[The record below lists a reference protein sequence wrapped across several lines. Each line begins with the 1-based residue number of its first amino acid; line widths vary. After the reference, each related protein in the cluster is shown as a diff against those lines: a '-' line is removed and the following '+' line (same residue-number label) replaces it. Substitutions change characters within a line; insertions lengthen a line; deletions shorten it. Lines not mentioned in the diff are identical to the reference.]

1 MRLKLIIYNSLTRV
15 IGKKIGQAVDLQ
27 PSMKLI
33 ASILLVVFSLT
44 VTLPLAQSLLS
55 KDQVT
60 FFVVDEEK
68 SSSNQLNEIKESK
81 KDFSNHHTLLL
92 SSIEPINFLIERFSA
107 AANIPPA
114 PLLEKTTPPPNFC

>member
-1 MRLKLIIYNSLTRV
+1 MTRV
-15 IGKKIGQAVDLQ
+15 IGKKFGQAVDLQ

-68 SSSNQLNEIKESK
+68 SSSNQLNEIKEDK
-81 KDFSNHHTLLL
+81 KDSTQQFYCTVFA
-92 SSIEPINFLIERFSA
+92 IQPILPIDLYCLMQSK
-107 AANIPPA
+107 IPTA

>member
-1 MRLKLIIYNSLTRV
+1 LV
-15 IGKKIGQAVDLQ
+15 KKIGQALDLQ
-27 PSMKLI
+27 SSMKFI

-55 KDQVT
+55 KDQIT

-68 SSSNQLNEIKESK
+68 SSSNQLSEIKEDKNDTTHQFYFALFSIQPILPLYLNCLLQSK
-81 KDFSNHHTLLL
+81 
-92 SSIEPINFLIERFSA
+92 
-107 AANIPPA
+107 IPTA

>member
-1 MRLKLIIYNSLTRV
+1 MTRV
-15 IGKKIGQAVDLQ
+15 IGKKFGQAVDLQ

-68 SSSNQLNEIKESK
+68 SSSNQLNEIKEDKNDGSNLLY
-81 KDFSNHHTLLL
+81 FSLLHSL
-92 SSIEPINFLIERFSA
+92 PSEEQNKHFIFN
-107 AANIPPA
+107 ANIPLA
-114 PLLEKTTPPPNFC
+114 PLLKTEVLPPNFI